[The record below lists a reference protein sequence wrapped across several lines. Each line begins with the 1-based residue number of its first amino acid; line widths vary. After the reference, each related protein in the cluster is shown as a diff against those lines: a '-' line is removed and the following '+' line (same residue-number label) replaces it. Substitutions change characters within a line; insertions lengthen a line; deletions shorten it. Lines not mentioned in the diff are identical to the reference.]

1 MPTRSSCQ
9 VPLDGPEPPEI
20 DALSVLGGVT
30 PGVPVSASTLPLG
43 VSRDVVLD
51 EVVLDDVV
59 SDDVVSD
66 DVVSLEVVSDD
77 VVPEVVPEDVV
88 SLEVESVDVVSLEV
102 ESVDV
107 VPEDV
112 VSLEVESVDVVPE
125 EVVSLEVVSDEVVF
139 VQVTSSSFG
148 LLRSGPFSCCWPQV
162 VSWSVVSL
170 QVVWTPD
177 PSVLPQ
183 PLPSLCVVVTDC
195 AWLLPVARTPL
206 GAMSAAPRRPAT
218 ASHPAVRVNLVI
230 FMLGPLFSLYGKS
243 RIDDSWTI
251 NR

>member
-51 EVVLDDVV
+51 EVVLDEVV
-59 SDDVVSD
+59 LDDVVSD